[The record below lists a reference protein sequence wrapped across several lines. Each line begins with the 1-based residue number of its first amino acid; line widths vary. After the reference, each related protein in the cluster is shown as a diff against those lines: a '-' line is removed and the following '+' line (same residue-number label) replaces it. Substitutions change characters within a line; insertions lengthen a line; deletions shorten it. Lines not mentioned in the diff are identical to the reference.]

1 LTGWGTTGFGVSTIA
16 TAGGSMAG
24 MGCCSKT
31 NAVSAMGA
39 DSTIT
44 AWADPSAG
52 TQHCT

>member
-1 LTGWGTTGFGVSTIA
+1 
-16 TAGGSMAG
+16 
-24 MGCCSKT
+24 
-31 NAVSAMGA
+31 VSAMGA